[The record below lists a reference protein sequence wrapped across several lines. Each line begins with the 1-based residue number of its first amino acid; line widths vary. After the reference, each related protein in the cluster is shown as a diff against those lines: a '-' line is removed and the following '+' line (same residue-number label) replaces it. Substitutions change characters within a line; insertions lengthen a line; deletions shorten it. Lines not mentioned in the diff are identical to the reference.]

1 MPEPRFSRSEA
12 AFIIGIPIAW
22 AVLLLFHPQGD
33 AGSIYADVNDDVTA
47 MLVVHIGTLAFIPLM
62 AGAIYLLTRGIES
75 TAARVSR
82 IALIPFVVFYG
93 AWETL
98 QGIANGILVDKVNG
112 LSEAEQGVG
121 ANLIQEFAESPLVA
135 DFGVF
140 AAIGGL
146 GLVTATVAAGV
157 ALRKDAGA
165 PLSVAVLLAISG
177 FLINAHPPPFGP
189 IGLLMFVLAFI
200 LLMRSGEATAR
211 AARATRTRPA

>member
-1 MPEPRFSRSEA
+1 MEGARFSRNEA
-12 AFIIGIPIAW
+12 AFIIGVPIAW

-47 MLVVHIGTLAFIPLM
+47 MLVVHVGTLLFIPLM
-62 AGAIYLLTRGIES
+62 AAVIYLLVRGIES
-75 TAARVSR
+75 TAARVCR

-98 QGIANGILVDKVNG
+98 QGIANGVLVDKVND
-112 LSEAEQGVG
+112 LPAAEQGVG

-140 AAIGGL
+140 AAIGGV
-146 GLVTATVAAGV
+146 GLVTATVAAGL
-157 ALRKDAGA
+157 ALRNDAGA
-165 PLSVAVLLAISG
+165 PTSVAVLFGISG

-189 IGLLMFVLAFI
+189 AGLVMFVIAFI
-200 LLMRSGEATAR
+200 LLVRSEVSTSETSAR
-211 AARATRTRPA
+211 AREAH

>member
-1 MPEPRFSRSEA
+1 MDGTRFSRNEA
-12 AFIIGIPIAW
+12 AFIIGVPIAW

-33 AGSIYADVNDDVTA
+33 ADSIYADVNDDVTA
-47 MLVVHIGTLAFIPLM
+47 MLIVHVGTLLFIPLM

-98 QGIANGILVDKVNG
+98 QGIANGILVDKVND
-112 LSEAEQGVG
+112 LPAAEQGIG

-140 AAIGGL
+140 AAIGGV
-146 GLVTATVAAGV
+146 GLVTATVAAGL
-157 ALRKDAGA
+157 ALRNDAGA
-165 PLSVAVLLAISG
+165 ATSVAVLFGISG

-189 IGLLMFVLAFI
+189 AGLVMFVIAFI
-200 LLMRSGEATAR
+200 LLVRSEAAT
-211 AARATRTRPA
+211 RATRPAVETAH

>member
-1 MPEPRFSRSEA
+1 M
-12 AFIIGIPIAW
+12 IGIPIAW

-47 MLVVHIGTLAFIPLM
+47 MLVVHVGTLVFIPLM
-62 AGAIYLLTRGIES
+62 AGVIYLLTRGIES

-112 LSEAEQGVG
+112 LPEAEQEIG
-121 ANLIQEFAESPLVA
+121 ANLIQDFAESPLVA

-140 AAIGGL
+140 AAIGGI

-157 ALRKDAGA
+157 ALRNDAGA
-165 PLSVAVLLAISG
+165 PVSVAVLVAVSG

-189 IGLLMFVLAFI
+189 LGLLMFVLAFI
-200 LLMRSGEATAR
+200 LLMRSDKATAS
-211 AARATRTRPA
+211 AASARPA